1 MEIRCVGNTIE
12 TIRFFLQII
21 WSLRKALRR
30 LIWHDRIHVK
40 AMYEIAIKILGANSV
55 ENILQSNT

>member
-21 WSLRKALRR
+21 WSLRKVLRR

-40 AMYEIAIKILGANSV
+40 EMYEIAIKILGANSV